1 MRKKVN
7 PADIEYIKNHPNK
20 TPNEISEELDLSI
33 NCVKEHW
40 VEPTDGKKPLKLGR
54 SKITLNGG
62 GSVYQLTEDIIPERA
77 VKPPTT
83 KELDSKN
90 GIYRG

>member
-7 PADIEYIKNHPNK
+7 VADLEYIRNHPDK

-33 NCVKEHW
+33 SCVKEHW
-40 VEPTDGKKPLKLGR
+40 AEPAEGRKSPKLGR

-83 KELDSKN
+83 KEIDTKN